1 MFNKFV
7 KKLRNEGLV
16 ASREQF
22 ACLLLASV
30 SIAAKMVQAAAA
42 AAAAAA
48 APAAAA
54 AAAAGAAVR
63 NGRLS
68 PCSPSPQTEC

>member
-48 APAAAA
+48 PAAAA